1 MFELH
6 LTCTKD
12 IKQLHLDF
20 TDGSCITQTVSKEPE
35 AHHTQEIKEQLNPR
49 DKIIHSDNATNTEI
63 VDRPKIPEISSQ
75 RSVKIDPILNNFEV

>member
-20 TDGSCITQTVSKEPE
+20 TDGSSVTQTVSKEHE
-35 AHHTQEIKEQLNPR
+35 TQEIKEQLNPR
-49 DKIIHSDNATNTEI
+49 DKIIHSDNATITEI
-63 VDRPKIPEISSQ
+63 VDKPKIPEISSQ
-75 RSVKIDPILNNFEV
+75 RSVKIDPILDNFEV

>member
-20 TDGSCITQTVSKEPE
+20 TDGSSVTQTVSKEQDV
-35 AHHTQEIKEQLNPR
+35 QEIKEQINPR

-63 VDRPKIPEISSQ
+63 VDKPKIPEISSQ

>member
-20 TDGSCITQTVSKEPE
+20 TDGSSVTQTVSKEHE
-35 AHHTQEIKEQLNPR
+35 AQEIKEQLNPR
-49 DKIIHSDNATNTEI
+49 DKIIHSDNDTNTEI
-63 VDRPKIPEISSQ
+63 VDKPKIPEISSQ

>member
-20 TDGSCITQTVSKEPE
+20 TDGSSVTQTVSKEP
-35 AHHTQEIKEQLNPR
+35 TIQENPR

-63 VDRPKIPEISSQ
+63 VDKPKIPEISSQ
-75 RSVKIDPILNNFEV
+75 RSVKIDPILDNFEV